1 MELSP
6 RIRNMAGNFSL
17 HLTHT
22 HTHTH
27 PHIHLLTHSHSR
39 LLFPLLPPPPTSP
52 TSSPHAPLW
61 LHSVLKGKELSE
73 HPGLKDTCQEMFSQ
87 RIRSPFLLSLLVD
100 MYEEE
105 VGQGKQESLGKA
117 LEVGRVTVGVINL
130 YLVFATS
137 SFELLV
143 FRKA

>member
-1 MELSP
+1 MTGS
-6 RIRNMAGNFSL
+6 FSL
-17 HLTHT
+17 HLT

-27 PHIHLLTHSHSR
+27 PHIHLLTHSHSHP
-39 LLFPLLPPPPTSP
+39 LFLLPP

-61 LHSVLKGKELSE
+61 LHSVLKGKQLSE

-117 LEVGRVTVGVINL
+117 LEVGRVIVGVI
-130 YLVFATS
+130 S
-137 SFELLV
+137 SLCHIQF
-143 FRKA
+143 

>member
-1 MELSP
+1 MTGS
-6 RIRNMAGNFSL
+6 FSL

-22 HTHTH
+22 HTH
-27 PHIHLLTHSHSR
+27 PHMHLLTHSHSHP
-39 LLFPLLPPPPTSP
+39 LFPLPH

-61 LHSVLKGKELSE
+61 LHSVLKGKQLSE

-105 VGQGKQESLGKA
+105 VGQGKQEGLGKA
-117 LEVGRVTVGVINL
+117 LEVGRVTVGII
-130 YLVFATS
+130 S
-137 SFELLV
+137 SLGHIQF
-143 FRKA
+143 